1 MNVGHN
7 RKKEQRKK
15 NGNTERKERKKSR
28 ISTGPRRKKG
38 LSSCSIYRMER
49 MSRHNGMW
57 GCRDRK
63 ITGSNKPRASIG
75 GIIMKR
81 EEKQREKGQQPAT
94 THYRII

>member
-1 MNVGHN
+1 
-7 RKKEQRKK
+7 
-15 NGNTERKERKKSR
+15 
-28 ISTGPRRKKG
+28 
-38 LSSCSIYRMER
+38 

-81 EEKQREKGQQPAT
+81 EKKQREKGQQPAT